1 MSSALLH
8 FSHFFGE
15 NVCIWCYQ
23 CVFLSLVYS
32 IARFF
37 ISFNLSFKNMR
48 ASSALLQKKQSST
61 YQYRQDGGGSKQN
74 RVRTANSQ
82 LKNEHGHSFFSV
94 PAGVFSCV
102 LNLRRLFAKVL
113 ILYNR
118 KDTKNAK
125 EFLMMF

>member
-82 LKNEHGHSFFSV
+82 LKNEHGRSFFSV
-94 PAGVFSCV
+94 PAGVFF
-102 LNLRRLFAKVL
+102 LRLEPAPPICKSAHT
-113 ILYNR
+113 I
-118 KDTKNAK
+118 
-125 EFLMMF
+125 